1 MVVLPPRIASK
12 DDYYNSRDQNKEI
25 GNELELCILVG
36 INPELSQF
44 LNLQVDFL
52 LKYTMF
58 TLAINIFFKT
68 DMFDS
73 IQISSTGFQYKQ

>member
-12 DDYYNSRDQNKEI
+12 DEYYNSRDQNKEI
-25 GNELELCILVG
+25 GNELCILVG
-36 INPELSQF
+36 INPELSQI
-44 LNLQVDFL
+44 LNLRVDFL

>member
-1 MVVLPPRIASK
+1 MILCEKILKTNQISHSRWWFSHQGWSANK
-12 DDYYNSRDQNKEI
+12 DYYNSRDQNKEI
-25 GNELELCILVG
+25 NNELCILVG

-58 TLAINIFFKT
+58 DHLHW
-68 DMFDS
+68 
-73 IQISSTGFQYKQ
+73 